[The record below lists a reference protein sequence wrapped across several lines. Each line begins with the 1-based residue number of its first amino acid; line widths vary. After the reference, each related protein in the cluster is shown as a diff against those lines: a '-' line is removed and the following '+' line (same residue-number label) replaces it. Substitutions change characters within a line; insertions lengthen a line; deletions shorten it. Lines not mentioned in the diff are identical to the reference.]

1 MRETHVVDV
10 GGSPVVDADSLKRAV
25 GVEAAELVES
35 GMRLGLGT
43 GSTVAHMLTALA
55 KRLDGGGLIDVV
67 GVPTSLRTAREARE
81 LGIPLT
87 SLTETPVL
95 DLTIDGADEVDPAL
109 NLIKGLGGA
118 LLREKMVAQASRRL
132 AIMVDEGKMVPVL
145 GTRCPVP
152 VEVVQFGWEVHGAFV
167 ESFGARAELRVGP
180 DGEPMVTDNGNYII
194 DCHFPSGIS
203 DAEDFER
210 AIAGRAGI
218 VESGLFL
225 GMATE
230 VLVSGP
236 SGVETLTRGDGVIER
251 DGSVAGEATP

>member
-1 MRETHVVDV
+1 MA
-10 GGSPVVDADSLKRAV
+10 DADSLKRAV

-43 GSTVAHMLTALA
+43 GSTVAHLLVALA
-55 KRLDGGGLIDVV
+55 EKLNGGTLSDVV

-81 LGIPLT
+81 LDIPLT

-109 NLIKGLGGA
+109 DVIKGLGGA

-132 AIMVDEGKMVPVL
+132 AIMVDDAKMVPAL

-152 VEVVQFGWEVHGAFV
+152 VEVVQFGWEVHGPFV
-167 ESFGARAELRVGP
+167 ESCGADPVLRVGS
-180 DGEPMVTDNGNYII
+180 DGEPVVTDNGNYII
-194 DCHFPSGIS
+194 DCHFAGGIG
-203 DAEDFER
+203 DAEGFER
-210 AIAGRAGI
+210 AIRARAGV

-236 SGVETLTRGDGVIER
+236 AGVETLSRGDRAQTGDRV
-251 DGSVAGEATP
+251 P

>member
-1 MRETHVVDV
+1 MADT
-10 GGSPVVDADSLKRAV
+10 DSLKRAV
-25 GVEAAELVES
+25 GVEAAELVDS

-43 GSTVAHMLTALA
+43 GSTVAHLLVALA
-55 KRLDGGGLIDVV
+55 QKLNQGALVDVV

-81 LGIPLT
+81 LNIPLT

-95 DLTIDGADEVDPAL
+95 DLTIDGADEVDPEL
-109 NLIKGLGGA
+109 NVIKGLGGA

-132 AIMVDEGKMVPVL
+132 AIMVDEGKMVPAL

-152 VEVVQFGWEVHGAFV
+152 LEVVQFGWEVHGPFV
-167 ESFGARAELRVGP
+167 ESCGADPVLRVGP

-194 DCHFPSGIS
+194 DCHFPGGID
-203 DAEDFER
+203 DAESFER
-210 AIAGRAGI
+210 AIRARAGV

-236 SGVETLTRGDGVIER
+236 AGVKTLSKGD
-251 DGSVAGEATP
+251 P

>member
-1 MRETHVVDV
+1 MA
-10 GGSPVVDADSLKRAV
+10 DADSLKRAV
-25 GVEAAELVES
+25 GVEAAELVDS

-43 GSTVAHMLTALA
+43 GSTVAHLLVALA
-55 KRLDGGGLIDVV
+55 EKLNGGTLSDVV

-81 LGIPLT
+81 LDIPLT
-87 SLTETPVL
+87 SLTETPFL
-95 DLTIDGADEVDPAL
+95 DLTIDGADEVDPEL

-132 AIMVDEGKMVPVL
+132 AIMVDDGKIVPAL

-152 VEVVQFGWEVHGAFV
+152 VEVVQFGWEVHGPFV
-167 ESFGARAELRVGP
+167 ESCGADPVLRVGP

-194 DCHFPSGIS
+194 DCYFAGGID
-203 DAEDFER
+203 DAEGFEQAIR
-210 AIAGRAGI
+210 ARAGV

-230 VLVSGP
+230 VLVGGP
-236 SGVETLTRGDGVIER
+236 AGVRTLSKGDG
-251 DGSVAGEATP
+251 AP

>member
-1 MRETHVVDV
+1 MA
-10 GGSPVVDADSLKRAV
+10 DADSLKRAV
-25 GVEAAELVES
+25 GVEAAELVDS

-43 GSTVAHMLTALA
+43 GSTVAHLLVALA
-55 KRLDGGGLIDVV
+55 EKLNGGTLSDIV

-81 LGIPLT
+81 LDIPLT
-87 SLTETPVL
+87 SLTETPFL
-95 DLTIDGADEVDPAL
+95 DLTIDGADEVDPEL

-132 AIMVDEGKMVPVL
+132 AIMVDDGKIVPAL

-152 VEVVQFGWEVHGAFV
+152 VEVVQFGWEVHGPFV
-167 ESFGARAELRVGP
+167 ESCGADPVLRVGP

-194 DCHFPSGIS
+194 DCHFPGGID
-203 DAEDFER
+203 DAESFEQ
-210 AIAGRAGI
+210 AISARAGV

-230 VLVSGP
+230 VLVGAP
-236 SGVETLTRGDGVIER
+236 AGVRTISKGDG
-251 DGSVAGEATP
+251 AP

>member
-1 MRETHVVDV
+1 MA
-10 GGSPVVDADSLKRAV
+10 DADSLKRAV
-25 GVEAAELVES
+25 GVEAAELVDS

-43 GSTVAHMLTALA
+43 GSTVAHLLVALA
-55 KRLDGGGLIDVV
+55 QKLNQGALVDVV

-81 LGIPLT
+81 LNIPLT

-95 DLTIDGADEVDPAL
+95 DLTIDGADEVDPEL
-109 NLIKGLGGA
+109 NVIKGLGGA

-132 AIMVDEGKMVPVL
+132 AIMVDEGKMVPAL

-152 VEVVQFGWEVHGAFV
+152 LELVQFGWEVHGPFV
-167 ESFGARAELRVGP
+167 ESCGADPVLRVGP

-194 DCHFPSGIS
+194 DCHFPGGID
-203 DAEDFER
+203 DAESFER
-210 AIAGRAGI
+210 AIRARAGV

-236 SGVETLTRGDGVIER
+236 AGVKTLSKGD
-251 DGSVAGEATP
+251 P

>member
-1 MRETHVVDV
+1 LA
-10 GGSPVVDADSLKRAV
+10 DADSLKKAV
-25 GVEAAELVES
+25 GVEAAQLVDS

-43 GSTVAHMLTALA
+43 GSTVAHLLVALA
-55 KRLDGGGLIDVV
+55 ERLKGGALSDVV

-81 LGIPLT
+81 LDIPLV
-87 SLTETPVL
+87 SLTETPFL

-132 AIMVDEGKMVPVL
+132 AIMVDDSKMVPAL
-145 GTRCPVP
+145 GTKSPVP
-152 VEVVQFGWEVHGAFV
+152 VEVVQFGWEVHGAFM
-167 ESFGARAELRVGP
+167 ESCGADPVLRVGP

-194 DCHFPSGIS
+194 DCHFAGGMD
-203 DAEDFER
+203 DAEGFECAIR
-210 AIAGRAGI
+210 ARAGV

-230 VLVSGP
+230 VLVSGAA
-236 SGVETLTRGDGVIER
+236 GVKTLTKGD
-251 DGSVAGEATP
+251 AP

>member
-1 MRETHVVDV
+1 
-10 GGSPVVDADSLKRAV
+10 
-25 GVEAAELVES
+25 
-35 GMRLGLGT
+35 MRLGLGT
-43 GSTVAHMLTALA
+43 GSTVAYLLVALA
-55 KRLDGGGLIDVV
+55 EKLSRGALTDVV

-81 LGIPLT
+81 LDIPLT

-109 NLIKGLGGA
+109 DVIKGLGGA

-132 AIMVDEGKMVPVL
+132 AIMVDDGKMVPAL

-152 VEVVQFGWEVHGAFV
+152 VEVVQFGWEVHGPFM
-167 ESFGARAELRVGP
+167 ESCGADPVLRVGS

-194 DCHFPSGIS
+194 DCHFAGGID
-203 DAEDFER
+203 DAEGFER
-210 AIAGRAGI
+210 AIRARAGV

-230 VLVSGP
+230 VLVGGP
-236 SGVETLTRGDGVIER
+236 AGVETLSRGDRAQVGDRV
-251 DGSVAGEATP
+251 P

>member
-1 MRETHVVDV
+1 MA
-10 GGSPVVDADSLKRAV
+10 DADSLKRAV
-25 GVEAAELVES
+25 GVAAAELVES

-43 GSTVAHMLTALA
+43 GSTAAHLLTALA
-55 KRLDGGGLIDVV
+55 KRIDAGGLIDVLA
-67 GVPTSLRTAREARE
+67 VPTSLRTSREARE

-95 DLTIDGADEVDPAL
+95 DLTIDGADEVDPEL

-132 AIMVDEGKMVPVL
+132 AIMIDDAKTVPAL

-152 VEVVQFGWEVHGAFV
+152 LEVIQFGWEVHGHFV
-167 ESFGARAELRVGP
+167 ESFGAQPTLRVGP
-180 DGEPMVTDNGNYII
+180 DGEPIVTDNGNYII
-194 DCHFPSGIS
+194 DCRFPGGIT
-203 DAEDFER
+203 DAENFEL
-210 AIAGRAGI
+210 AIGARAGI

-236 SGVETLTRGDGVIER
+236 AGVETLTRGDGATLR
-251 DGSVAGEATP
+251 DGPVTGGPAP

>member
-1 MRETHVVDV
+1 MRSHLA
-10 GGSPVVDADSLKRAV
+10 DAESLKRAV
-25 GVEAAELVES
+25 GVEAAELVDS

-43 GSTVAHMLTALA
+43 GSTVAHLLVALA
-55 KRLDGGGLIDVV
+55 EKLNGGALSDVV
-67 GVPTSLRTAREARE
+67 GVPTSLRTAQEARE
-81 LGIPLT
+81 LDIPLT

-95 DLTIDGADEVDPAL
+95 DLTIDGADEVDPEL

-132 AIMVDEGKMVPVL
+132 AIMVDDGKMVPAL

-152 VEVVQFGWEVHGAFV
+152 VEVVQFGWEVHAPFVKSCGADPV
-167 ESFGARAELRVGP
+167 LRMGP

-194 DCHFPSGIS
+194 DCHFPDGID
-203 DAEDFER
+203 DAEGFER
-210 AIAGRAGI
+210 AIRARAGV

-230 VLVSGP
+230 VLISGP
-236 SGVETLTRGDGVIER
+236 DGVR
-251 DGSVAGEATP
+251 TLSKGDRAP

>member
-1 MRETHVVDV
+1 M
-10 GGSPVVDADSLKRAV
+10 ADSDSLKRAVALKRAV

-43 GSTVAHMLTALA
+43 GSTVAYLLVALA
-55 KRLDGGGLIDVV
+55 EKLSRGALTDVV

-81 LGIPLT
+81 LDIPLT

-109 NLIKGLGGA
+109 DVIKGLGGA

-132 AIMVDEGKMVPVL
+132 AIMVDDGKMVPAL

-152 VEVVQFGWEVHGAFV
+152 VEVVQFGWEVHGPFM
-167 ESFGARAELRVGP
+167 ESCGADPVLRVGS

-194 DCHFPSGIS
+194 DCHFAGGID
-203 DAEDFER
+203 DAEGFER
-210 AIAGRAGI
+210 AIRARAGV

-230 VLVSGP
+230 VLVGGP
-236 SGVETLTRGDGVIER
+236 AGVETLSRGDRAQVGDRV
-251 DGSVAGEATP
+251 P

>member
-1 MRETHVVDV
+1 MA
-10 GGSPVVDADSLKRAV
+10 DADSLKRAV
-25 GVEAAELVES
+25 GVEAAELVDS

-43 GSTVAHMLTALA
+43 GSTVAHLLVALA
-55 KRLDGGGLIDVV
+55 EKLNGGTLSDIV

-81 LGIPLT
+81 LDIPLT
-87 SLTETPVL
+87 SLTETPFL
-95 DLTIDGADEVDPAL
+95 DLTIDGADEVDPEL

-132 AIMVDEGKMVPVL
+132 AIMVDDGKIVPAL

-152 VEVVQFGWEVHGAFV
+152 VEVVQFGWEVHGPFV
-167 ESFGARAELRVGP
+167 ESCGADPVLRVGP

-194 DCHFPSGIS
+194 DCHFPGGID
-203 DAEDFER
+203 DAESFEQAIR
-210 AIAGRAGI
+210 ARAGV

-230 VLVSGP
+230 VLVGAP
-236 SGVETLTRGDGVIER
+236 AGVRTISKGDG
-251 DGSVAGEATP
+251 AP

>member
-1 MRETHVVDV
+1 
-10 GGSPVVDADSLKRAV
+10 
-25 GVEAAELVES
+25 
-35 GMRLGLGT
+35 
-43 GSTVAHMLTALA
+43 LTALA
-55 KRLDGGGLIDVV
+55 QRLEGGLIDVV

-95 DLTIDGADEVDPAL
+95 DLTIDGADEVDPEL

-132 AIMVDEGKMVPVL
+132 AIMVDDAKTVPKL

-152 VEVVQFGWEVHGAFV
+152 LEVIQFGWEVHGEFV
-167 ESFGARAELRVGP
+167 EAFGAHPTLRVGQ
-180 DGEPMVTDNGNYII
+180 DGEPIVTDNGNYII
-194 DCHFPSGIS
+194 DCHFPGGVA

-210 AIAGRAGI
+210 AVGARAGI

-230 VLVSGP
+230 VLVSRP
-236 SGVETLTRGDGVIER
+236 AGVETLTRGEG
-251 DGSVAGEATP
+251 A